1 MGVTARLH
9 PRICVYILSLGAC
22 AGGCGAGSLDALGP
36 GNDAP
41 PGVDGLWLEVVSSE
55 ERGRFR
61 ALEANPGTRLVLV
74 DVEVDSERDGPTVSL
89 APTLFA
95 IRTDT
100 GVEFLGSDQTDRLEA
115 ACSARTMLPGGA
127 WHGCSLA
134 FEVPLERVAALLVYR
149 PQPEV
154 ELVVPVGSEQ
164 CTVCG
169 DDCVD
174 VTSDAAHCGGCFAR
188 VGGTEVCEE
197 GVAVC
202 REGLVRCGSKCV
214 DEFEPTA
221 CEG

>member
-127 WHGCSLA
+127 
-134 FEVPLERVAALLVYR
+134 
-149 PQPEV
+149 
-154 ELVVPVGSEQ
+154 
-164 CTVCG
+164 
-169 DDCVD
+169 
-174 VTSDAAHCGGCFAR
+174 
-188 VGGTEVCEE
+188 
-197 GVAVC
+197 
-202 REGLVRCGSKCV
+202 
-214 DEFEPTA
+214 
-221 CEG
+221 